1 MHHPNI
7 VNIDRCTLCIDV
19 KIGEFFRS
27 IVGNGEVTENIVT
40 ESSEEEEEELRSIT
54 IMNVVGDL
62 LNMEDNYS
70 DEDDADMFRN
80 TILSIRKS
88 IIRSVGR
95 DLDIS
100 DGKHVDV
107 NMEARNTMKNIRES
121 IVRKIVGDQDITEDD
136 KDDKATEKD
145 DAELEEVRTTIKYI
159 RESIVRNIIGYVVL
173 DKEFNGQDNTEDD
186 MDLNITQRFIRSVI
200 GDIENMEDAVTKYDD
215 KYDTKEIRRTIMNTR
230 QSIVRKIIGD
240 MDDTEDNKGS
250 KEDDDYD
257 MEKAANTIMSIRD
270 SIVKEIIRDIENPGD
285 KKTIKEIVE
294 EKEVNLLPV
303 RSTMRNI
310 RNSIVNRMIADM
322 QNTKNKNGEKEE
334 VPPVQN
340 NLRLDVEKAEERR
353 RRKKYSAQDD
363 DKTPTNPVILKNTKD
378 IGQPIVKIVI
388 DEAKSEDEEARD
400 MEVEIELEIE
410 IDEARR
416 GQLSP
421 GASRVVLSPGTNLEL
436 EISVAAPVTRL
447 LVLSSTGP
455 AAVYRGSLLGVY
467 TRHGDHNNR

>member
-1 MHHPNI
+1 MGDGNVPENI
-7 VNIDRCTLCIDV
+7 L
-19 KIGEFFRS
+19 
-27 IVGNGEVTENIVT
+27 TEN
-40 ESSEEEEEELRSIT
+40 SDEEEEDLELRSIT

-95 DLDIS
+95 DLDNS
-100 DGKHVDV
+100 DCKHGDK

-240 MDDTEDNKGS
+240 MDDTKDGKGC

-270 SIVKEIIRDIENPGD
+270 SIVKEIIRDIE
-285 KKTIKEIVE
+285 
-294 EKEVNLLPV
+294 
-303 RSTMRNI
+303 S
-310 RNSIVNRMIADM
+310 
-322 QNTKNKNGEKEE
+322 
-334 VPPVQN
+334 
-340 NLRLDVEKAEERR
+340 
-353 RRKKYSAQDD
+353 
-363 DKTPTNPVILKNTKD
+363 
-378 IGQPIVKIVI
+378 
-388 DEAKSEDEEARD
+388 
-400 MEVEIELEIE
+400 
-410 IDEARR
+410 
-416 GQLSP
+416 
-421 GASRVVLSPGTNLEL
+421 SRQ
-436 EISVAAPVTRL
+436 
-447 LVLSSTGP
+447 
-455 AAVYRGSLLGVY
+455 
-467 TRHGDHNNR
+467 